1 MSLEGLDTLIR
12 RHPAFEGLDDADL
25 TTLAGCARNVKYAAG
40 ELLAR
45 NGEASDRT
53 FLIRAGR
60 VALEVHGVQIVETA
74 EEGDLVGWSWLFPP
88 YRWHFDARAV
98 TPVRA
103 IELDGACLR
112 GKCEGD
118 PRFGYEFVKRILFQA
133 HRRLERSRL
142 HALDVYR
149 EPSA

>member
-1 MSLEGLDTLIR
+1 MNPEGLDKLIR
-12 RHPAFEGLDDADL
+12 RHPAFEGVDDAFL
-25 TTLAGCARNVKYAAG
+25 TKLSGCAANRKYATG

-45 NGEASDRT
+45 NGDPSDRT

-60 VALEVHGVQIVETA
+60 VALEVHGQQPVETA

-88 YRWHFDARAV
+88 YRWHFDARAL

-103 IELDGACLR
+103 IELDGSCLR
-112 GKCEGD
+112 RKCEDD
-118 PRFGYEFVKRILFQA
+118 PRFGFEFTKRLLFQA

-142 HALDVYR
+142 QAMDVYKGT
-149 EPSA
+149 SA

>member
-1 MSLEGLDTLIR
+1 MTAGLDTLIR
-12 RHPAFEGLDDADL
+12 RHPAFEDL
-25 TTLAGCARNVKYAAG
+25 SDEDVTTLAGCAANRKYAPG

-45 NGEASDRT
+45 NGEESDRT

-60 VALEVHGVQIVETA
+60 VALAVHGATVTETA
-74 EEGDLVGWSWLFPP
+74 EQGDLVGWAWLFPP
-88 YRWHFDARAV
+88 YRWHFDARAL

-112 GKCEGD
+112 AKCEAN
-118 PRFGYEFVKRILFQA
+118 PRFGYEITKRILYRV

-142 HALDVYR
+142 QVQDVFR
-149 EPSA
+149 GPDS